1 MALIRWE
8 PLREMDSL
16 QREMNRLFDSL
27 TPATDRGSNGVA
39 FVPAAELNETPEAIH
54 LKLEIPGMEAKDL
67 DVQVTAEAVAI
78 SGERR
83 HETKSIVPIVNPR
96 AVKLPRR

>member
-27 TPATDRGSNGVA
+27 TPATDRASNGVA
-39 FVPAAELNETPEAIH
+39 FVP
-54 LKLEIPGMEAKDL
+54 
-67 DVQVTAEAVAI
+67 
-78 SGERR
+78 RR
-83 HETKSIVPIVNPR
+83 RTR
-96 AVKLPRR
+96 

>member
-27 TPATDRGSNGVA
+27 TPATDRASNGVA
-39 FVPAAELNETPEAIH
+39 FVPAAELDDQEFHRWYPPRDLSVESIPNRKSKILSSPEFIR
-54 LKLEIPGMEAKDL
+54 G
-67 DVQVTAEAVAI
+67 VASKI
-78 SGERR
+78 
-83 HETKSIVPIVNPR
+83 
-96 AVKLPRR
+96 